1 MATLTLRSVKGS
13 GITNA
18 EADANFSALN
28 TELAGKAA
36 FSHTQAIAT
45 IVGLRA
51 ALDARLARLAALEA
65 AGITTGRYIAIG
77 YVADG
82 YFEGV
87 SGTPAGYVAPGY
99 VAPGYFL

>member
-18 EADANFSALN
+18 EADANFEALN

-36 FSHTQAIAT
+36 LSHAQAIAT
-45 IVGLRA
+45 IIGLRA

-65 AGITTGRYIAIG
+65 AAGTTAR
-77 YVADG
+77 YVA
-82 YFEGV
+82 
-87 SGTPAGYVAPGY
+87 SGY
-99 VAPGYFL
+99 VAPGYFI